1 MMDCPKFVETQKMFQ
16 GKNASSLDKKIV
28 VEVKTIIA
36 DMNVVNVNV
45 ATRSK
50 IIKDQC
56 PKKEN

>member
-1 MMDCPKFVETQKMFQ
+1 MFQ
-16 GKNASSLDKKIV
+16 GKNASSLDRKIV
-28 VEVKTIIA
+28 VEVKTIIV

-56 PKKEN
+56 SKKEN